1 MYYTLSEK
9 EAIIRLSSKESG
21 LSEKEAQKRLEKYGL
36 NELKRTKYLSK
47 LKIFLSQFKSYIIYI
62 LIVAALISFL
72 LKEYT
77 DGIIITTILI
87 LNSVLGFI
95 QEYKAEKSLEALKR
109 LTTPKAIV
117 LRNNNQKEIEAKF
130 LVPGDIIILSEGAN
144 IPADARIL
152 SSFSLKLN
160 ESTLTGESISVEK
173 TAEKLPKNL
182 ILQKQRNMVFMGT
195 SVVLGH
201 AIAIVTATN
210 METELG
216 KIAEEVQN
224 IKDTLTPLQKKLK
237 DLGKYITISI
247 LFICLFILI
256 VGYFFLNYSFFTI
269 FMTTMALIVAAIP
282 EGLPAIVTISLA
294 IGTQKMIKKNIL
306 IRKLYAVET
315 LGSTTLI
322 CTDKTG
328 TLTKNEMTVTEIY
341 ANNRVLKPSEANIE
355 ILLRIAKLCNNY
367 ISDPT
372 EKALIS
378 FIKQFNYNK
387 DYKRINEVPFSSE
400 KKYMSTINLINN
412 KEIIHIKGAPE
423 FILKNSKKIL
433 INNKIKD
440 LDNKTKQEIFK
451 NYNRMAN
458 NALRVLALAYSTTT
472 EKELIFV
479 GLIGM
484 IDPPRKEVKDA
495 ISLCKKA
502 GIRIIMLTG
511 DYELTAK
518 AIAKEV
524 GIIGDSL
531 NGDEIDRLS
540 RKELIKKLKTTN
552 IIARVSPKHKREI
565 LELLQEQGEIVAMTG
580 DGVNDATSL
589 KKADIGAAVGSGT
602 DVAKQSSD
610 IIILDNNFS
619 SIVEAVKEGRTIYT
633 NIKKFILFLF
643 SCNLG
648 EVLVIFLSLILG
660 LPLPLIAIQ
669 ILWVNLLTDGLPA
682 IALGMDKAPSS
693 IMNIPPRNPKEPI
706 INNKNLLR
714 IIIQSSILTIG
725 VLFIFTYFRKYSLIY
740 AQTAAFSCLV
750 LFQLFNAFNYTTIEK
765 FKDFFENKYL
775 LMTIAI
781 SFLLQLVVVYLLS
794 NLFKTTPLFI
804 SHWFLIIMISSMV
817 FILDKVIFNK
827 YMIGDIS

>member
-1 MYYTLSEK
+1 MELILDQKPYLKKIEAVVQDLKTHLHDGLTEGEAQRRFETLGSNTLP
-9 EAIIRLSSKESG
+9 IRKG
-21 LSEKEAQKRLEKYGL
+21 LSA
-36 NELKRTKYLSK
+36 LKLF
-47 LKIFLSQFKSYIIYI
+47 LKQFKDFMVLVLLAVS
-62 LIVAALISFL
+62 LISL
-72 LKEYT
+72 WVQDIK
-77 DGIIITTILI
+77 DVIIIMAVVVINTIL
-87 LNSVLGFI
+87 GFL

-400 KKYMSTINLINN
+400 KKYMSTINF
-412 KEIIHIKGAPE
+412 A
-423 FILKNSKKIL
+423 
-433 INNKIKD
+433 
-440 LDNKTKQEIFK
+440 T
-451 NYNRMAN
+451 
-458 NALRVLALAYSTTT
+458 
-472 EKELIFV
+472 FV
-479 GLIGM
+479 G
-484 IDPPRKEVKDA
+484 
-495 ISLCKKA
+495 
-502 GIRIIMLTG
+502 
-511 DYELTAK
+511 
-518 AIAKEV
+518 
-524 GIIGDSL
+524 
-531 NGDEIDRLS
+531 RL
-540 RKELIKKLKTTN
+540 K
-552 IIARVSPKHKREI
+552 
-565 LELLQEQGEIVAMTG
+565 
-580 DGVNDATSL
+580 
-589 KKADIGAAVGSGT
+589 
-602 DVAKQSSD
+602 
-610 IIILDNNFS
+610 
-619 SIVEAVKEGRTIYT
+619 
-633 NIKKFILFLF
+633 
-643 SCNLG
+643 
-648 EVLVIFLSLILG
+648 
-660 LPLPLIAIQ
+660 
-669 ILWVNLLTDGLPA
+669 
-682 IALGMDKAPSS
+682 
-693 IMNIPPRNPKEPI
+693 
-706 INNKNLLR
+706 
-714 IIIQSSILTIG
+714 
-725 VLFIFTYFRKYSLIY
+725 
-740 AQTAAFSCLV
+740 
-750 LFQLFNAFNYTTIEK
+750 
-765 FKDFFENKYL
+765 
-775 LMTIAI
+775 
-781 SFLLQLVVVYLLS
+781 
-794 NLFKTTPLFI
+794 
-804 SHWFLIIMISSMV
+804 
-817 FILDKVIFNK
+817 
-827 YMIGDIS
+827 